1 MLAYL
6 KRSRFYEFNWF
17 TLTIFFR
24 QTPRNNFHSES
35 PRAPSWY
42 TSPWGQRWRRRR
54 RWGQTGCTGMHCCHL
69 FPPVSLPL
77 LVLAMLNY
85 QLCSWK
91 SGKNISSRFVKESK
105 LPVNLLQ
112 HCLHHCAVVLNIAG
126 HLFLRH
132 FSPNLSLCFAEH
144 YLLHINFLSIL
155 PLIILSV
162 SFLCGRRLA

>member
-1 MLAYL
+1 MADWADWANWADWAHETETRLFKKVLKSETFQKKSLKKRNHHWIRPDPILEMLAYL

-91 SGKNISSRFVKESK
+91 SGKIFHQDLSK
-105 LPVNLLQ
+105 NQ
-112 HCLHHCAVVLNIAG
+112 SY
-126 HLFLRH
+126 R
-132 FSPNLSLCFAEH
+132 
-144 YLLHINFLSIL
+144 
-155 PLIILSV
+155 
-162 SFLCGRRLA
+162 